1 VINAQITAAAVS
13 AVPSD
18 RAATASA
25 ICVTMRQIGFSFGI
39 ALLGAALQL
48 SSNGDYL
55 AAFIVAGA
63 STLALTAIVY
73 WLMDGKQT
81 A

>member
-1 VINAQITAAAVS
+1 MRSSNE
-13 AVPSD
+13 
-18 RAATASA
+18 ATLACISSFEENTFSN
-25 ICVTMRQIGFSFGI
+25 TMRQIGFSFGI

-73 WLMDGKQT
+73 WLMDGKQ
-81 A
+81 AA